1 MPTFQTYNVTPILP
15 ATLEPLREMSFNLW
29 WTWEPAARRLFRHL
43 DIELWNRTN
52 HNPVRMLQ
60 LSRQS
65 RLEELS
71 QDKTFLRELKQVFE
85 EFEKYLGRHDTYGKA
100 GPGSAIK
107 NPVAYF
113 SAEFGFHESIPNYSG
128 GLGILASDHCKS
140 ASDLDLNFVG
150 VGLLYRHGYFRQQI
164 DKEGVQE
171 AINLNQNFYH
181 LPIREVPRGDAKLLV
196 SVPILDREVFAKVW
210 ELRVGRVNIYLLDT
224 EVAQNSAEDR
234 LITAELYG
242 GDLEMRMRQE
252 IVLGIG
258 GVKALSALG
267 ISPDVFHMNEGH
279 SAFLALERIRLN
291 VTDKEL
297 DFYSA
302 LQVVAAANVFTT
314 HTPVPAGNDS
324 FPRDM
329 MRKYFGGFAKEI
341 GIPFDELF
349 SFGQTRVDPN
359 DPFSMTILALRLS
372 RHANGVSKLHGDVTR
387 SLWKNVW
394 AGVPVHEVPITSIT
408 NGIHTKTWMAPEF
421 SALYRKHLGT
431 WEEHLTEPEF
441 WRGVIDIP
449 DTQLWETHQKLKL
462 RLIEFVRERVRR
474 QRQRLGE
481 SPESIR
487 KANRILDPEVLTMG
501 FARRFATYKRATLLF
516 SDKERLKR
524 LLSDTTRPVQF
535 IFAGKAHPR
544 DEAGKALIQE
554 VYKLSREAS
563 FESRIVFLE
572 DYDSYIARRLLQGVD
587 LWLNYPLRPMEAS
600 GTSGM
605 KAAPNGGINLSV
617 LDGWWREGY
626 NGNNGWAIGAEI
638 DDGSV
643 EFQNEVDASSLYQLL
658 ENQIIPLYYA
668 KPDGKLPLAWLQ
680 LMRESIRSV
689 TPVFNTQRMVK
700 EYTER
705 LYIPAAKSYENFSR
719 DGCDAATQLSQW
731 KSQIRKDWPQ
741 VQIFDV
747 QISNKDRQNVL
758 VGESLQICARV
769 HLGAVDPQHVRVE
782 AYHGEID
789 DGDIRNPTPTVLNQR
804 SKANGDGDY
813 IYEGS
818 VPATESGAYGFSV
831 RVVPTHPYLMQA
843 HELRLITWS

>member
-29 WTWEPAARRLFRHL
+29 WTWEPSARRLFRHL
-43 DIELWNRTN
+43 DPELWDRTN

-65 RLEELS
+65 RLEELA
-71 QDKTFLRELKQVFE
+71 QDKNFVRELKQVFE
-85 EFEKYLGRHDTYGKA
+85 EFEKYLGRHDTYGKT

-128 GLGILASDHCKS
+128 GLGILAGDHCKS
-140 ASDLDLNFVG
+140 ASDLDLKFVAI
-150 VGLLYRHGYFRQQI
+150 GLLYRHGYFRQQI
-164 DKEGVQE
+164 DKDGVQQ

-181 LPIREVPRGDAKLLV
+181 LPIREVRRGETKFV
-196 SVPILDREVFAKVW
+196 ISVRILDREVFARVW
-210 ELRVGRVNIYLLDT
+210 ELRVGRVNVYLLDT
-224 EVAQNSAEDR
+224 DIPENKAEDR

-252 IVLGIG
+252 IMLGIG
-258 GVKALSALG
+258 GVKALTALG
-267 ISPDVFHMNEGH
+267 VQPDVFHMNEGH

-291 VTDKEL
+291 VVAKKL

-324 FPRDM
+324 FPREM
-329 MRKYFGGFAKEI
+329 MRKYFAQFAKELN
-341 GIPFDELF
+341 IPFDELF
-349 SFGQTRVDPN
+349 SFGQTRVNPS

-372 RHANGVSKLHGDVTR
+372 RHANGVSKLHGEVTR
-387 SLWKNVW
+387 SLWKDVW
-394 AGVPVHEVPITSIT
+394 TGVPVHEVPITSIT
-408 NGIHTKTWMAPEF
+408 NGVHTKTWMAPEF
-421 SALYRKHLGT
+421 SALYRKYLRD
-431 WEEHLTEPEF
+431 WEEHLTEPDF

-462 RLIEFVRERVRR
+462 RLVEFVRERIRMRR
-474 QRQRLGE
+474 ERVGE
-481 SPESIR
+481 SPEALRS
-487 KANRILDPEVLTMG
+487 ANQILDPEILTIG
-501 FARRFATYKRATLLF
+501 FARRFATYKRGALLF
-516 SDKERLKR
+516 SNQERLHR
-524 LLSDTTRPVQF
+524 LLNDTTRPVQF

-554 VYKLSREAS
+554 VYKFSRQAGLEN
-563 FESRIVFLE
+563 RLVFVE
-572 DYDSYIARRLLQGVD
+572 DYDSYIARRLVQGVD
-587 LWLNYPLRPMEAS
+587 LWLNHPLRPLEAS

-605 KAAPNGGINLSV
+605 KLAPNGGLNLSV

-626 NGNNGWAIGAEI
+626 NGNNGWAIGPEI
-638 DDGSV
+638 DDGTI

-689 TPVFNTQRMVK
+689 TPVFNTHRMVK

-705 LYIPAAKSYENFSR
+705 LYIPAAKSHKDFSR
-719 DGCDAATQLSQW
+719 DNCAAATHLSQW
-731 KSQIRKDWPQ
+731 KSKIRKDWPQ
-741 VQIFDV
+741 VRIQDV
-747 QISNKDRQNVL
+747 QIGNTDRQNIP
-758 VGESLQICARV
+758 VGESLQLSTRV
-769 HLGAVDPQHVRVE
+769 HLGAVDPKHVRVE
-782 AYHGEID
+782 AYHGESENGGIK
-789 DGDIRNPTPTVLNQR
+789 NPAVTILAESSQ
-804 SKANGDGDY
+804 NGDGSY
-813 IYEGS
+813 VYQGS
-818 VPATESGAYGFSV
+818 VPAAESGAYGFSV
-831 RVVPTHPYLMQA
+831 RVVPTHPHLMQG